1 MDKVIHSS
9 PHLCPQVW
17 TNDTVVLPQFPQ
29 GSTSLW
35 KTVRRGGSPLPKLST
50 ARCPQPLARMLAVG
64 CAQRRP
70 PRTVAAPTAIAGEVR
85 RTPWSA
91 GRGARGGPHR
101 GRGRRGRASRSR
113 ATTTDPTAAGGGS
126 LRSAGDPVVRG
137 RRDSRV
143 QNVAT
148 LVGGPAVRVNG
159 EKASGA
165 MRRRTG
171 ICAPAVGRGFA
182 GMRGGAQGGRSEWA
196 FRRRSRSKG
205 SAGMRGGSGPHGLTC
220 AAMDGVGGDSL
231 WGTRANGRPL
241 LRHRPRERPSK
252 PPASPAG
259 PRGPPGAPP
268 RPRSHPPRRRR
279 AGPAAPRR
287 RRRTR
292 PRRSAG
298 RPGAPARRSRTRGRR

>member
-91 GRGARGGPHR
+91 SRGARGGPHR
-101 GRGRRGRASRSR
+101 GRGRRSRASRSR
-113 ATTTDPTAAGGGS
+113 ATTTDPTAAGGGP

-137 RRDSRV
+137 RRDGRV

-148 LVGGPAVRVNG
+148 LVGGSGCEG
-159 EKASGA
+159 ERREGGGCDETADGDMRAGGGTGLRGDAGRGSGWTFGVA
-165 MRRRTG
+165 FRRRTG
-171 ICAPAVGRGFA
+171 SPARPWTA
-182 GMRGGAQGGRSEWA
+182 SEA
-196 FRRRSRSKG
+196 TRCE
-205 SAGMRGGSGPHGLTC
+205 A
-220 AAMDGVGGDSL
+220 
-231 WGTRANGRPL
+231 RANGRPP
-241 LRHRPRERPSK
+241 LRHRPRERPSR

>member
-113 ATTTDPTAAGGGS
+113 ATTTDPTAAGGGP

-137 RRDSRV
+137 RRDGRV

-182 GMRGGAQGGRSEWA
+182 GMRGGAQGGRSEW
-196 FRRRSRSKG
+196 RSDAAAGPRALRGCGAGPDRTG
-205 SAGMRGGSGPHGLTC
+205 SPARPWTASEATRC
-220 AAMDGVGGDSL
+220 EA
-231 WGTRANGRPL
+231 RANGRPP
-241 LRHRPRERPSK
+241 LRHGPRERPSR